1 MKTISQKLKTVL
13 LLAVVPALLV
23 SVFGCAHAQNSAAKA
38 KLQAK
43 AKTKAKPKV
52 KPKSVVAVKPMS
64 ATAIRYRLPATGPLP
79 RTYRVTLAI
88 TDAKNPNWIVSTFLS
103 GAAREVT
110 AANGTKWNRGS
121 VNPQMLTFL
130 EWYLATSTP
139 VRQLERL
146 GNVGL
151 AHITDKVATGGYALS
166 ELFQLPRDL
175 DG

>member
-1 MKTISQKLKTVL
+1 MSSELFVEPSGEKDKVTFGVSSPGQDVLDALMRMKYFKSELGAFQ
-13 LLAVVPALLV
+13 
-23 SVFGCAHAQNSAAKA
+23 AAA
-38 KLQAK
+38 
-43 AKTKAKPKV
+43 
-52 KPKSVVAVKPMS
+52 S
-64 ATAIRYRLPATGPLP
+64 
-79 RTYRVTLAI
+79 LAI
-88 TDAKNPNWIVSTFLS
+88 GLDLP
-103 GAAREVT
+103 AREVT